1 MDHTVAGG
9 KRGRSGRQ
17 AWRGALT
24 KILLLLVLTS
34 RPALAGLDVMTNH
47 ELGELEGGRLI
58 ELAVSNGDYY
68 GANDAT
74 VPGVDTEV
82 TVVRF
87 ASDIYLENYG
97 EIGAL
102 KLGDYPRS
110 VSELG
115 DMASMDSNYTM
126 VYGPQNRTSPSGNNA
141 HITGTYSGT
150 ANPGAGSLDADEPY
164 DNNPNREDRI
174 HDRYGSGTQ
183 AETTIGFASYLHSAA
198 PHANFGADPAHPET
212 YWDINWEKMRVGVSE
227 EYPLRIYGLVLRA
240 EFDNWGTSN
249 QQLRRLIIG
258 SNNLYG
264 YSSAR
269 PLVTSGWLNAEMSR
283 LNNAA
288 LPVTKQVCFQLQRD
302 PLMDQYWQL
311 SSFNFNPD
319 DPSAS
324 GSFRQFWFNTNMYD
338 VTVNPSNDTNLVGRY
353 QNKDHGFFLMIDLT
367 DKRFG
372 GWNII
377 GGVNEY
383 RDWPPLEQDD
393 DRYFENEYRSNEP

>member
-1 MDHTVAGG
+1 MIDHTVAGG

-126 VYGPQNRTSPSGNNA
+126 VYGPQNRTNPGGTTA
-141 HITGTYSGT
+141 GQEITGEYTGTSSSG
-150 ANPGAGSLDADEPY
+150 GVDQDDPY
-164 DNNPNREDRI
+164 DTNPNREDRI
-174 HDRYGSGTQ
+174 HDRYGSDTTASATLGQ
-183 AETTIGFASYLHSAA
+183 AAYLHAVA
-198 PHANFGADPAHPET
+198 PYDNFGSSTCNYPST
-212 YWDINWEKMRVGVSE
+212 QWDMNWEKMRMGVSE

-240 EFDNWGTSN
+240 EFDNWGTTN

-283 LNNAA
+283 QNDAVMPL
-288 LPVTKQVCFQLQRD
+288 VKQLCFQVQRD
-302 PLMDQYWQL
+302 PIMDQYWQL

-319 DPSAS
+319 DPNAH
-324 GSFRQFWFNTNMYD
+324 GSFRQFWFNTCMAD
-338 VTVNPSNDTNLVGRY
+338 VTVNPNTAGGFVGRY

-393 DRYFENEYRSNEP
+393 DRYFESEYRND